1 MKRINT
7 ITLVNTAYKDNPIFE
22 EIDTAYVPWENNSME
37 EAFANCVNLTTV
49 SRLNNN
55 VSNMVNAFANCSS
68 LVNVSIPS
76 SVVNMVNTFADC
88 SSLENISIL
97 SDNLIDM
104 TDAFK
109 NCNNLQNVSIT
120 SNSITNMDYVFDN
133 CPLITNVS
141 IISNSINSM
150 HGTFKNC
157 ESLNSVSNIP
167 NSVRD
172 LSFSFCNCYS
182 LTNAPVFEENSNVM
196 TLEGSFKGSGI
207 YLGPN
212 LTNCDNL
219 IDMRETFFGCQNI
232 SGIPLIPNSVTN
244 LSYTFAWC
252 DNFLGK
258 SDEIYIEEKN
268 YYGYNCIEVNEN
280 VEEENSPILSF
291 SLDEILDIG
300 SILYFTEFYGDESDD
315 YKIDYEY
322 DEDYSKYYIVRKYE
336 DEENVYGIA
345 EESKITNFET
355 FEVENEEDIVKYNV
369 ESNSDYNFIY
379 RTSIPVSDDKTLNIS
394 SNVTNMSYTFARCSY
409 LEDLPN
415 FSNATS
421 VVNLSGCFRECNS
434 LTGTPNFSNC
444 NEISDMEE
452 TFYNCSEIID
462 GIEKEFY
469 GWEEINE
476 GTYFATNNEGIDN
489 GDDLY
494 NVEKVEIG
502 EDLYAYVYTYE
513 EEVGEEGET
522 ETIVYQRDYYLK
534 NEIVEIDDI
543 IYEYV
548 DGVLTAV
555 DTVKS
560 ITLDGSGDDVIEF
573 NNEEKSATRYPNHD
587 IRKTY
592 EYIIDIYNAM
602 RITDVI
608 YDMENENYS
617 IKYVKDN
624 DETEYE
630 IIVERFIDIDTIKTI
645 YGQIVLPN
653 HVINMKETFYGCNIV
668 KTPIIPNSVTNM
680 SYTFAYCNNLEG
692 DIYINSAVIENT
704 TNCFVGTTL
713 TKNVYIPFR
722 YQNGVNTQTYES
734 FLAANYSS
742 TERKDG
748 ALLINVDTDDID
760 LTDYNYN
767 MDELTRD
774 VELYN
779 YTNTIKENINTP
791 NVTPQG

>member
-7 ITLVNTAYKDNPIFE
+7 IALVNTAYKDNPIFE

-37 EAFANCVNLTTV
+37 EAFANCVNLATV

-97 SDNLIDM
+97 SDNLNDM
-104 TDAFK
+104 SDAFK

-133 CPLITNVS
+133 CPSITNVS

-157 ESLNSVSNIP
+157 ESLNNVSNIP

-182 LTNAPVFEENSNVM
+182 LINAPVFEENSNVM

-232 SGIPLIPNSVTN
+232 SGIPLIPNSVAN

-291 SLDEILDIG
+291 SLDEVLDIG

-369 ESNSDYNFIY
+369 ESNSDYNFKYIISTPISTD
-379 RTSIPVSDDKTLNIS
+379 RALDIPN
-394 SNVTNMSYTFARCSY
+394 NVTNMSYTFARCSY

-494 NVEKVEIG
+494 NVEKVTIG
-502 EDLYAYVYTYE
+502 EDLYAYIYTYE
-513 EEVGEEGET
+513 EEVEVDGDT
-522 ETIVYQRDYYLK
+522 EIITHEKTYYLK
-534 NEIVEIDDI
+534 NEIAEIDDR
-543 IYEYV
+543 IYEYI
-548 DGVLTAV
+548 DDILTEC

-560 ITLDGSGDDVIEF
+560 VTTDIGGETVIEF
-573 NNEEKSATRYPNHD
+573 NNEEISATRYSNYD

-592 EYIIDIYNAM
+592 EYNIDIYNTM
-602 RITDVI
+602 RIIDVI
-608 YDMENENYS
+608 YDMETENYS

-624 DETEYE
+624 DESEYE
-630 IIVERFIDIDTIKTI
+630 IIVRRFNDIDTNKTV

-680 SYTFAYCNNLEG
+680 SHTFAYCNNLEG

-742 TERKDG
+742 SVRKDG

-779 YTNTIKENINTP
+779 YANTIKENINTP